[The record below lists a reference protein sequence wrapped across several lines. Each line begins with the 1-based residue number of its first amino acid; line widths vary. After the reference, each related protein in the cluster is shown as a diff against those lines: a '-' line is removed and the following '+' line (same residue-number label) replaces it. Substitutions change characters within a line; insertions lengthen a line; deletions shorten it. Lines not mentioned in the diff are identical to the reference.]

1 MMKTARWLLGVM
13 AAGVVAGTVMAE
25 EAGTGAMK
33 AEPYYIV
40 KTVGFDRRNDVLS
53 ISETE
58 LRAMEKTIKLEQ
70 KYFSKALSL
79 AAKEWRDDEIN
90 KGILF
95 PAAMLKPRTI
105 LSSVKYASAAKA
117 EEQLNRLA
125 DLDAKKRD
133 RNAEKEK
140 RRPGSTRA
148 GKKDSKSLP
157 KKDEILFRAADLV
170 KSKIE
175 SIMAETPAEGAP
187 AAPAKPAAPAAID
200 AGGAKNAVKAAL

>member
-1 MMKTARWLLGVM
+1 MKTARWLLGVM

-40 KTVGFDRRNDVLS
+40 KMVGFDRRNDVVS
-53 ISETE
+53 MSETE
-58 LRAMEKTIKLEQ
+58 LRTLEKTIKQEQ

-90 KGILF
+90 KGIMF
-95 PAAMLKPRTI
+95 PFTMLKPRTI
-105 LSSVKYASAAKA
+105 LSAMKYASAEKA
-117 EEQLNRLA
+117 EEQLSKLA
-125 DLDAKKRD
+125 DQDAKKMM

-157 KKDEILFRAADLV
+157 EKDAILFRAADLV

-175 SIMAETPAEGAP
+175 SIMAETPVKGAP
-187 AAPAKPAAPAAID
+187 ATPAAPAAPAAID